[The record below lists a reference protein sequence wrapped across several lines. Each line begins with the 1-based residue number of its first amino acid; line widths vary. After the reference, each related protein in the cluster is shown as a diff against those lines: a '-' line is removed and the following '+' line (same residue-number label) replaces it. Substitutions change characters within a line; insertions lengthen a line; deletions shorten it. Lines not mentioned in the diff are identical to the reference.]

1 MTQLRAKNSKV
12 LAVVHLSSVYILLS
26 HKTITFIHLADS
38 YPKQRTNFIF
48 LPVHIRKLHKFGK
61 VRENSSTSVSHYI
74 EKKNYSWCKS
84 CCYGLHT
91 LVQLDSLSTSSSST
105 TMNTENEWKKYFQSR
120 VFPVTTQSSTPK
132 LVHDPN
138 IVS

>member
-74 EKKNYSWCKS
+74 EKKITVDVKVVAMDSTHWYSWI
-84 CCYGLHT
+84 L
-91 LVQLDSLSTSSSST
+91 
-105 TMNTENEWKKYFQSR
+105 
-120 VFPVTTQSSTPK
+120 
-132 LVHDPN
+132 
-138 IVS
+138 

>member
-1 MTQLRAKNSKV
+1 MTQLRAKNSIL

-74 EKKNYSWCKS
+74 EKK
-84 CCYGLHT
+84 L
-91 LVQLDSLSTSSSST
+91 QL
-105 TMNTENEWKKYFQSR
+105 M
-120 VFPVTTQSSTPK
+120 
-132 LVHDPN
+132 
-138 IVS
+138 